1 MHEFS
6 KNDVVFTR
14 FGTGVIR
21 GYYTNWTT
29 DGVIVEIRGRN
40 YYLACD
46 QVDRVQRVGWPVRQ
60 QLRPTG

>member
-1 MHEFS
+1 MNMREIS

-21 GYYTNWTT
+21 GYYSNYTT

-40 YYLACD
+40 YYLALD
-46 QVDRVQRVGWPVRQ
+46 AVDRIRRVAWPVRNAA
-60 QLRPTG
+60 